1 MKYLILAID
10 MLRMMLA
17 IPLYLTAMLCAG
29 VACIF
34 EYAADKVDVPD
45 APVWLE

>member
-10 MLRMMLA
+10 MLRTMLA

-29 VACIF
+29 VRQLCC
-34 EYAADKVDVPD
+34 
-45 APVWLE
+45 WL